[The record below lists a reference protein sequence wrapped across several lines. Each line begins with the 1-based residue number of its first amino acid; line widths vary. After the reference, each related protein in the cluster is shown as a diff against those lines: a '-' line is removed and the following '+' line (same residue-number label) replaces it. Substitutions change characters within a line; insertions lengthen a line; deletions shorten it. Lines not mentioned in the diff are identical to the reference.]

1 MDSFFDWKFY
11 INYYEDLKNAN
22 ISNQEEAWNHLIHHG
37 IYEHRLK
44 KISNTFDWI
53 FYINYYDDL
62 KDAGIDNEEK
72 ALNHWNNHGINEKR
86 IYNNT
91 LLYGKCNLNDTN
103 DTNDT
108 NKYIPNTDI
117 LEYIKKY
124 SCNNYKE
131 FLNRHEFDSFYHAF
145 LKKNHIDFD
154 FEFYKEANNI
164 NSNISNNELIDHI
177 HNYGVSGLIYH
188 PKQLLNIFP
197 NINIFKIDD
206 KIYIKY
212 NNKNIKLNKFIKKYI
227 YSKTFD
233 ELCNKL
239 IKNIYNN
246 LCSSSLLLLVFIGYV
261 DIGEK
266 LINKI
271 IKYKSI
277 ENFNISFCFN
287 SLKIYNNFKNKI
299 DKNFTNYSIYISHEF
314 GNDITPTLLMYNE
327 IKKKYVFNHI
337 IKLQTKSYEE
347 QMNELTDFLLS
358 KKLNVLISSK
368 RNDCNCIGIDKY
380 YMKIKDDIFN
390 QELIEK
396 FNDKINNDYSFIIGT
411 IFYTDSITFNNVL
424 YFIKNNDTNGFLLN
438 NLYDSNRII
447 YKKSYVHYLERLFG
461 IIKK

>member
-1 MDSFFDWKFY
+1 MDSFFDWNFY
-11 INYYEDLKNAN
+11 IKYYEDLQKAN
-22 ISNQEEAWNHLIHHG
+22 INNQEEAWNHLIHHG
-37 IYEHRLK
+37 IYEGRLK
-44 KISNTFDWI
+44 KKNNIFDWK
-53 FYINYYDDL
+53 FYINFYDDL
-62 KDAGIDNEEK
+62 KNNNIDNEEK
-72 ALNHWNNHGINEKR
+72 AINHWNNFGINENR
-86 IYNNT
+86 I
-91 LLYGKCNLNDTN
+91 CNDTMLCQTDIDDN
-103 DTNDT
+103 INIIKK
-108 NKYIPNTDI
+108 NSYIFNTDI

-164 NSNISNNELIDHI
+164 DSNILNDKLIDHI
-177 HNYGVSGLIYH
+177 HNYGISGLIYH

-197 NINIFKIDD
+197 NIDILKIDD
-206 KIYIKY
+206 IIYVKY
-212 NNKNIKLNKFIKKYI
+212 NNKNIKLNKFVKKYI

-233 ELCNKL
+233 ELSSKL
-239 IKNIYNN
+239 IKNIYDS
-246 LCSSSLLLLVFIGYV
+246 LYSSSLLLLVFIGYI

-266 LINKI
+266 LLNKI
-271 IKYKSI
+271 INYKSI
-277 ENFNISFCFN
+277 EKFNISFCFN

-299 DKNFTNYSIYISHEF
+299 KKNFTNYSIYISNEF
-314 GNDITPTLLMYNE
+314 GNDIIPTLLMYNE

-358 KKLNVLISSK
+358 KKLNILISLK

-396 FNDKINNDYSFIIGT
+396 YNHKINNDYNFIIGT
-411 IFYTDSITFNNVL
+411 IFYTDSITFNSVL

>member
-1 MDSFFDWKFY
+1 MDSFFDWNFY
-11 INYYEDLKNAN
+11 IKYYEDLQKAN
-22 ISNQEEAWNHLIHHG
+22 INNQEEAWNHLIHHG
-37 IYEHRLK
+37 IYEGRLK
-44 KISNTFDWI
+44 KKNNIFDWN
-53 FYINYYDDL
+53 FYINFYDDL
-62 KDAGIDNEEK
+62 KNNNIDDEEK
-72 ALNHWNNHGINEKR
+72 AINHWNNFGINENR
-86 IYNNT
+86 I
-91 LLYGKCNLNDTN
+91 CNDTMLCQTDIDDN
-103 DTNDT
+103 INIIKK
-108 NKYIPNTDI
+108 NSYIFNTDI

-154 FEFYKEANNI
+154 FEFYKKANNI
-164 NSNISNNELIDHI
+164 DSNILNDKLIDHI
-177 HNYGVSGLIYH
+177 HNYGISGLIYH

-197 NINIFKIDD
+197 NIDILKIDD
-206 KIYIKY
+206 IIYVKY
-212 NNKNIKLNKFIKKYI
+212 NNKNIKLNKFVKKYI

-233 ELCNKL
+233 ELSSKL
-239 IKNIYNN
+239 IKNIYDS
-246 LCSSSLLLLVFIGYV
+246 LYSSSLLLLVFIGYI

-266 LINKI
+266 LLNKI
-271 IKYKSI
+271 INYKSI
-277 ENFNISFCFN
+277 EKFNISFCFN

-299 DKNFTNYSIYISHEF
+299 KKNFTNYSIYISNEF
-314 GNDITPTLLMYNE
+314 GNDIIPTLLMYNE

-358 KKLNVLISSK
+358 KKLNILISLK

-396 FNDKINNDYSFIIGT
+396 YNHKINNDYNFIIGT
-411 IFYTDSITFNNVL
+411 IFYTDSITFNSVL